1 MRVIF
6 VVVDIVGD
14 VPRVTT
20 ETSTMGTGS
29 FMTIGWSAALGDA
42 ALLSAFFGDDSFSLG
57 FALANDADGD
67 DAELDFELSSF
78 ANRRLVLRTAA
89 SFAFIYDSAE
99 LLPPR
104 ELTELLFPP

>member
-29 FMTIGWSAALGDA
+29 VATIGCSAQDDA
-42 ALLSAFFGDDSFSLG
+42 ALLSTFFGDDSFSLG
-57 FALANDADGD
+57 LVLANDADGD
-67 DAELDFELSSF
+67 DVELDFELSSF
-78 ANRRLVLRTAA
+78 ANRRLVLRIAD
-89 SFAFIYDSAE
+89 SFAFIYDRAE
-99 LLPPR
+99 LLPR